1 MEQPTTPDNA
11 QCRTASGTG
20 AVELV
25 VAVAEND
32 VIGRGGRMP
41 WHLRED
47 LRRFKALTLGTH
59 VLMGRRTYE
68 SIGKALPGRTN
79 LVLTR
84 RAGFQASDCIVVGTL
99 DQAMQAAG
107 VNAALMV
114 IGGAEVY
121 LQCLSIA
128 ARIHLTL
135 VHTRV
140 EDGDTFFAGWRGPEW
155 REVFRERH
163 EAGEKD
169 DFDYSFITLER
180 TAIGDSSRSIAP
192 AARS

>member
-1 MEQPTTPDNA
+1 MTNA
-11 QCRTASGTG
+11 

-25 VAVAEND
+25 VAVSEND
-32 VIGRGGRMP
+32 VIGRANQLP
-41 WHLRED
+41 WRLPSD
-47 LRRFKALTLGTH
+47 LRHFKALTMGH
-59 VLMGRRTYE
+59 HILMGRKTYE

-84 RAGFQASDCIVVGTL
+84 SAGFQAADCTVVGSL
-99 DQAMQAAG
+99 EQARLAAG
-107 VNAALMV
+107 ADSALMV

-121 LQCLSIA
+121 RQCLPAA

-140 EDGDTFFAGWRGPEW
+140 EQGDTFFAGWRGSDW
-155 REVFRERH
+155 RETFRERH
-163 EAGEKD
+163 AAGDKN

-180 TAIGDSSRSIAP
+180 TRSAITHG
-192 AARS
+192 

>member
-1 MEQPTTPDNA
+1 ME
-11 QCRTASGTG
+11 TA

-32 VIGRGGRMP
+32 VIGRRGRLP

-47 LRRFKALTLGTH
+47 LRRFKALTLGKH

-84 RAGFQASDCIVVGTL
+84 SADFRAGDCTVVGTL
-99 DQAMQAAG
+99 DEAGLAAAG
-107 VNAALMV
+107 AGSALMV

-121 LQCLSIA
+121 RQCLPLA

-140 EDGDTFFAGWRGPEW
+140 EEGDTFFAGWRGPEW
-155 REVFRERH
+155 RETFRERH
-163 EAGEKD
+163 AAGEQN
-169 DFDYSFITLER
+169 DFDHSFITLER
-180 TAIGDSSRSIAP
+180 QPRSGTAHG
-192 AARS
+192 

>member
-1 MEQPTTPDNA
+1 ADSRCA
-11 QCRTASGTG
+11 

-32 VIGRGGRMP
+32 VIGRGGRLP

-47 LRRFKALTLGTH
+47 LRRFKALTLGH
-59 VLMGRRTYE
+59 PILMGRRTYE

-84 RAGFQASDCIVVGTL
+84 SAAFKAADCTIVASLDEAMRTAGASSS
-99 DQAMQAAG
+99 
-107 VNAALMV
+107 LMV

-121 LQCLSIA
+121 RQCLPFA
-128 ARIHLTL
+128 DRIHLTL

-140 EDGDTFFAGWRGPEW
+140 EGGDTFFAQWRGPEW
-155 REVFRERH
+155 RETFRERH
-163 EAGEKD
+163 AAADRD
-169 DFDYSFITLER
+169 DFDYSFITLEPR
-180 TAIGDSSRSIAP
+180 PRSG
-192 AARS
+192 AAHG

>member
-1 MEQPTTPDNA
+1 MAQPNT
-11 QCRTASGTG
+11 SGDRRG
-20 AVELV
+20 AGGLGGAALELV

-32 VIGRGGRMP
+32 VIGRRGTLP

-47 LRRFKALTLGTH
+47 LRRFKALTLGKPI
-59 VLMGRRTYE
+59 LMGRRTYQ

-84 RAGFQASDCIVVGTL
+84 SAGFQAADCTVVGSL
-99 DQAMQAAG
+99 EQARLAAG
-107 VNAALMV
+107 ADSALMV

-121 LQCLSIA
+121 RQCLPAA

-140 EDGDTFFAGWRGPEW
+140 EQGDTFFAEWRGSDW
-155 REVFRERH
+155 RETFRERH
-163 EAGEKD
+163 AAGDKD

-180 TAIGDSSRSIAP
+180 
-192 AARS
+192 ARSATTHG